1 MSVLKGYL
9 DTCLISAIVKSDLKD
24 AEQLALVNIH
34 EKYIAR
40 EIELF
45 VSEHVEEELNKIPL
59 NYRQQH
65 LNMFEIFALVP
76 KLIVGGLT
84 RLGPIGVPTA
94 NPKRRTLN
102 SLLSL
107 LPDNDDAWHLLIA
120 SSNRITYFVTADES
134 TVIKYKDKIK
144 NICGVEVLLPSE
156 FLAYCNH
163 DNT

>member
-9 DTCLISAIVKSDLKD
+9 DTCLISAIVKSDLKE
-24 AEQLALVNIH
+24 AEQLALINIH

-45 VSEHVEEELNKIPL
+45 ASEHVEEELNKIPL

-65 LNMFEIFALVP
+65 LDMFGIFGLVP

-94 NPKRRTLN
+94 NPKRRALN

-107 LPDNDDAWHLLIA
+107 LPDGDDAWHLLIA

-134 TVIKYKDKIK
+134 TVIKYKEKIK
-144 NICGVEVLLPSE
+144 DICGVEALLPSE

-163 DNT
+163 DNS